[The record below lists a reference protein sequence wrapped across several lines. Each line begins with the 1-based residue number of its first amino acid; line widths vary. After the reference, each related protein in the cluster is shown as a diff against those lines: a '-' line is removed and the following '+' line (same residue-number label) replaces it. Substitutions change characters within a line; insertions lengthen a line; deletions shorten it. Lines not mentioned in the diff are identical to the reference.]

1 MSVFYLYTLCR
12 AHAAAKQLAVNRRE
26 DFPSSPN
33 NFLSTSPNT
42 EPLLLLDLKSTF
54 SVLPTKILTIRPSL
68 HNEKRRK
75 QIVYTEVFSLVV
87 ESKISL
93 VLECVDQLLH
103 GIYILREFYVIGNFW
118 APCRTEPKIHAAGN
132 SFDTKRTTRVR
143 PVLAENMDILAS
155 FVNKWISFKTKF
167 TFL

>member
-12 AHAAAKQLAVNRRE
+12 APAAAKQLAVNRRE

-33 NFLSTSPNT
+33 NSLSMSPNK
-42 EPLLLLDLKSTF
+42 EPLLLHDLKSTF
-54 SVLPTKILTIRPSL
+54 SVLWIKTLDICPSL

-93 VLECVDQLLH
+93 VSECVDNLYTQH
-103 GIYILREFYVIGNFW
+103 MHI
-118 APCRTEPKIHAAGN
+118 AG
-132 SFDTKRTTRVR
+132 D
-143 PVLAENMDILAS
+143 
-155 FVNKWISFKTKF
+155 
-167 TFL
+167 